1 MSDPVADH
9 ALPDEPLSPAEEK
22 KSAAS
27 AKKAKDT
34 IRKRA
39 SALKAA
45 TQRFLPI
52 AEVRNDTVVLKN
64 GGLRAVISVESINFN
79 LKSETE
85 QKGIIA
91 GYQGF
96 VNTIDFPVQIVIRST
111 KINIDPYI
119 DTLREK
125 AKQQQS
131 ELLRD
136 QTTSYADFIERI
148 VEAADIMQK
157 RFYVIV
163 PLDETPEKK
172 SPFSAFFNW
181 MGIDD
186 SSSKAIKRHQQ
197 FERRASPLKDRVN
210 LVETGLRNIGLVTH
224 RLTTRELIE
233 LYYHAYNPA
242 TSQEQKL
249 SKMTDLNTK
258 ELVL

>member
-1 MSDPVADH
+1 MT
-9 ALPDEPLSPAEEK
+9 PDEQHNPDEEK
-22 KSAAS
+22 KAAAS
-27 AKKAKDT
+27 NKKAKDT
-34 IRKRA
+34 VRKRA
-39 SALKAA
+39 AMQKAA

-52 AEVRNDTVVLKN
+52 SEVRNDTVVLKN
-64 GGLRAVISVESINFN
+64 GGLRAVIAVESINFN

-119 DTLREK
+119 DSLRKK
-125 AKQQQS
+125 AKEQPND
-131 ELLRD
+131 LLRD

-157 RFYVIV
+157 RFYVVV
-163 PLDETPEKK
+163 PIDEAPEKK
-172 SPFSAFFNW
+172 SAFSAFFNW

-186 SSSKAIKRHQQ
+186 TSGRALKRHQQ

-210 LVETGLRNIGLVTH
+210 LVETGLRNIGLITH

-233 LYYHAYNPA
+233 LYYHAYNPS

-249 SKMTDLNTK
+249 SKMTDLNTA

>member
-1 MSDPVADH
+1 MSPSVANHMASDEHHNPEEEGKPVA
-9 ALPDEPLSPAEEK
+9 SG
-22 KSAAS
+22 
-27 AKKAKDT
+27 KKAKDT
-34 IRKRA
+34 VRKRSSTMKA
-39 SALKAA
+39 S

-64 GGLRAVISVESINFN
+64 GGLRAVIAVESINFN

-96 VNTIDFPVQIVIRST
+96 VNTLDFPIQVVIRST

-119 DTLREK
+119 NSLRDK
-125 AKQQQS
+125 AKQQPND
-131 ELLRD
+131 LLRD
-136 QTTSYADFIERI
+136 QTNSYADFIERI

-157 RFYVIV
+157 RFFVVI
-163 PLDETPEKK
+163 PLDETPEHK
-172 SPFSAFFNW
+172 SPFSAFFTW

-186 SSSKAIKRHQQ
+186 SSSRALKRHQQ
-197 FERRASPLKDRVN
+197 FEKRTSPLKDRVN
-210 LVETGLRNIGLVTH
+210 LVESGLRNIGLVTK

-233 LYYHAYNPA
+233 LYYHAYNPS

-249 SKMTDLNTK
+249 NQMTDLNTA